1 MTSTPANPDPESSA
15 KMSRRGFAKIEAV
28 EHASR
33 GPGPDGEASTAVIL
47 SADLRASAYAPPM
60 WVLPLAAALVS
71 LLFAAL
77 LGRQWIARRRPFQ
90 AAWFVALLMYA
101 VASVALFLGV
111 LDGWTRGEFQLY
123 WAFGAILNV
132 PWLALGEGY
141 LLIKGRWVLAALLV
155 GLVFLSAYVI
165 AEIRTAPIQDA
176 SALAGD
182 LPLGR
187 EVFGDGSVPHRLAQY
202 VAYPAYV
209 LLLLGCAWSAWRMRG
224 RPELRDRFVGTLAIA
239 IGATIVAVGS
249 GVGAGLDIVL
259 LFSVGLAL
267 GIAVMFWGFLRASRP
282 GRPVASRSGV

>member
-1 MTSTPANPDPESSA
+1 MWLFPLVA
-15 KMSRRGFAKIEAV
+15 AV
-28 EHASR
+28 VAS
-33 GPGPDGEASTAVIL
+33 
-47 SADLRASAYAPPM
+47 
-60 WVLPLAAALVS
+60 
-71 LLFAAL
+71 LFAAL
-77 LGRQWIARRRPFQ
+77 IGRQWLAHRRPFQ
-90 AAWFVALLMYA
+90 AVWFVALVMYG

-111 LDGWTRGEFQLY
+111 LDGWTEGEFEVY

-141 LLIKGRWVLAALLV
+141 LLVKGRWIPAALLV

-165 AEIRTAPIQDA
+165 AEVRTAPIQDA
-176 SALAGD
+176 AELSND

-209 LLLLGCAWSAWRMRG
+209 LLLVGCAWSAWRMRG

-249 GVGAGLDIVL
+249 GVGAGLDVIPV
-259 LFSVGLAL
+259 FAVGLAA

-282 GRPVASRSGV
+282 GTRQATAPGSGT